1 MTIRPAAATDAE
13 AVAALRRTVF
23 PYLPASAAQI
33 GRMITDPPPAQKSAA
48 WVADTDGVVGWGSC
62 GLSSWTSEPGIGS
75 LTVYVHPEHRGRGIG
90 ATLLNACH
98 EHLGGIDARRSRSFV
113 TQDAAGYAG
122 RHGYTPNREMHY
134 ASLDLRA
141 LPPQPP
147 VPRDVQLLSAAE
159 VGPELMYD
167 ADAAASL
174 DEPSDVQA
182 DAIGYDD
189 WLHEIWDGPMLDLDL
204 TVAAV
209 VDGRVAAFTVVETD
223 GQLAWSGMTGTLREY
238 RGRGLAKLVKSVALR
253 RAADAGL
260 QSAATSTDDRNGPML
275 AVNQWLGYR
284 RVATHVGVTKD
295 L

>member
-1 MTIRPAAATDAE
+1 MTIRPAVAEDAE
-13 AVAALRRTVF
+13 AVAALRRAVF
-23 PYLPASAAQI
+23 PYLPSSAAQI
-33 GRMITDPPPAQKSAA
+33 DRTIADPPPAEKSAS
-48 WVADTDGVVGWGSC
+48 WVAEADGVVGWGTC
-62 GLSSWTSEPGIGS
+62 GLNAWTSEPGIGA
-75 LTVYVHPEHRGRGIG
+75 LTVFVHPEHRGRGIG
-90 ATLLNACH
+90 SALLDVCH
-98 EHLGGIDARRSRSFV
+98 DHLSGIDARRSRSFV
-113 TQDAAGYAG
+113 TRDATGYAG
-122 RHGYTPNREMHY
+122 RRGYTPNREMHY

-147 VPRDVQLLSAAE
+147 VPRDVRLLSAAE

-167 ADAAASL
+167 ADAAATL
-174 DEPSDVQA
+174 DEPSDVSA
-182 DAIGYDD
+182 DAIDYDD

-209 VDGRVAAFTVVETD
+209 VDGRVAAFTAVETD
-223 GQLAWSGMTGTLREY
+223 GELAWSGMTGTLREY

-253 RAADAGL
+253 RAADAGI

-284 RVATHVGVTKD
+284 RVATHVGVTRD